1 MRLFDTHTH
10 LDFPA
15 FEIDRI
21 AVAQSAYLQGVH
33 ALLISGVVAHEFMRL
48 VETQRELA
56 LHEHTPKTY
65 IVAGL
70 HPAFIDQHRLS
81 GGIDDDVAL
90 LDAFLQTHDCVA
102 VGEIGLDTF
111 TPELKQPEVFSAQC
125 TLFEDQLAIAKAHNL
140 PAILH
145 IRKAHADALKTLKK
159 TRFSQGGIAHSFSGG
174 VQEAKAFVDL
184 GFKLGITGQVCNL
197 NAKKLRQVVQTM
209 GAEHLVIETDCPD
222 MLPYQLHKKDGMNRN
237 EPANLVYVL
246 DELSELL
253 TMDKQELAEVLWD
266 NSYSALRV

>member
-1 MRLFDTHTH
+1 MRLFDMHTH

-21 AVAQSAYLQGVH
+21 AVAQSAYVQGVH
-33 ALLISGVVAHEFMRL
+33 ALLISGVVAHDFMRL

-70 HPAFIDQHRLS
+70 HPAFISQHRLS
-81 GGIDDDVAL
+81 GGIDDDVAG
-90 LDAFLQTHDCVA
+90 LDAFLHSYDCVA

-111 TPELKQPEVFSAQC
+111 TAELKQPDVFFAQC
-125 TLFEDQLAIAKAHNL
+125 ALFEDQLAIAKAHNL

-145 IRKAHADALKTLKK
+145 IRKAHADALKILKN
-159 TRFSQGGIAHSFSGG
+159 THFHQGGIAHSFSGG

-184 GFKLGITGQVCNL
+184 GFKLGVTGQVCNP
-197 NAKKLRQVVQTM
+197 NAKKLRQVVQTI

-222 MLPYQLHKKDGMNRN
+222 MLPYALHTKEGVNRN

-246 DELSELL
+246 DALSELL
-253 TMDKQELAEVLWD
+253 VMDKQELAEVLWD
-266 NSYSALRV
+266 TSCDILRI